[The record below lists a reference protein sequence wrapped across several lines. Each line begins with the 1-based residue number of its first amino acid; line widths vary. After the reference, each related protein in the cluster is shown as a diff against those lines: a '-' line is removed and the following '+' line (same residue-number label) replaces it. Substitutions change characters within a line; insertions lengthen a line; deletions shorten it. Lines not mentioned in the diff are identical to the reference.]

1 MGTTHF
7 RSNIVAKGKTIT
19 ANTVVA
25 TTLTGNT
32 SLHVPTVTANAV
44 TATTLTGNTSV
55 TAPLLHSSG
64 RIKIGDHQYIFISTA
79 NTAATIVAEAT
90 AVDASV
96 KGSMTLSSAGSMW
109 LFTADNAATKVK

>member
-7 RSNIVAKGKTIT
+7 KSNIIAQGKTI
-19 ANTVVA
+19 
-25 TTLTGNT
+25 
-32 SLHVPTVTANAV
+32 TANAV
-44 TATTLTGNTSV
+44 TATTITGGSTVSAPTVSGSSSV
-55 TAPLLHSSG
+55 TAPLLHSSS

>member
-7 RSNIVAKGKTIT
+7 KSNIVVQGKTI
-19 ANTVVA
+19 
-25 TTLTGNT
+25 
-32 SLHVPTVTANAV
+32 TANAV

-64 RIKIGDHQYIFISTA
+64 KIKIGDHQYIFISTA